1 MPKLMLSNPFAEKTL
16 TVWLEP
22 WGRDYW
28 MRPGDVFTIEFEAT
42 GDSEPADDDPPPF
55 EVSWLDDGIV
65 VGVVF
70 DSIVRDRNGQELV
83 CGHQRPVDLDGR

>member
-1 MPKLMLSNPFAEKTL
+1 MPALMLSNPFAEKIV

-28 MRPGDVFTIEFEAT
+28 MRPGDVFIIESDDRVSFEQAN
-42 GDSEPADDDPPPF
+42 DDPPF
-55 EVSWLDDGIV
+55 EVSWLENGIMVGVMVDSTVRGRDGI
-65 VGVVF
+65 
-70 DSIVRDRNGQELV
+70 ELE